1 MKPSKITHKGEF
13 RIKIDFP
20 YNMEYIR
27 KIKKIDD
34 ARWSKTL
41 GCWHIPYNKEA
52 YTKLI
57 ELFPELENYQKKSLQ
72 SDNQNKINVLKK
84 EKEDSKVKTEI
95 HKKDILNSQD
105 ETIAKKYDEF
115 DIETQNVIIDV
126 IGKNILIK
134 IPKKEE
140 DTKFLASIKYCRWD
154 GKQKIWIVPNYG
166 DNLDLIKSYFKTRI
180 LQLNIHQRIE
190 IKEDTDNKHRNINR
204 DDILIIKTIRG
215 RLKLIFGFNKNFQ
228 KCISEIPYRSWDKQ
242 NKWWTIPYSDF
253 YLELLQSTAKAEG
266 LNIIYEEEAKD
277 ENKKSRLT
285 SSDIVNYKRCPEE
298 MILKLKEL
306 RYSDKTL
313 KTYKNAFE
321 EFINY
326 YHRLD
331 YKNIDE
337 QKIIAYMRY
346 LVTERKVSSSY
357 QNQSINA
364 VKFYYERVLGGE
376 RKFYFIDRPRK
387 EKVLPNVL
395 NEKEITL
402 MIQLIENIKHKSIIM
417 LAYSSGLRLSE
428 IVNLE
433 LTDID
438 SERMQLHI
446 RQAKGKKDRYT
457 ILSAKLLEI
466 LRKYFKEY
474 KPKRWLFEGADGK
487 QYSERSV
494 QQIVKQ
500 AASKAGIQKRIT
512 THTLRHSFATHLL
525 ENGTNLRYIQSLLGH
540 ANSKTTE
547 IYTHITTKGL
557 DQIKSPLDNLNL

>member
-1 MKPSKITHKGEF
+1 MKPSKIIHRGEY

-20 YNMEYIR
+20 YNQQY
-27 KIKKIDD
+27 IKKVREIDN
-34 ARWSKTL
+34 AKWSKTL
-41 GCWHIPYNKEA
+41 KSWHIPCTKEA
-52 YTKLI
+52 FNKLI
-57 ELFPELENYQKKSLQ
+57 ELFPELTEQQRTSIQSENQIIIQ
-72 SDNQNKINVLKK
+72 SEKAGNIIVNKIAENNKNSLLISENETKK
-84 EKEDSKVKTEI
+84 ELTDE
-95 HKKDILNSQD
+95 LN
-105 ETIAKKYDEF
+105 
-115 DIETQNVIIDV
+115 IENHNVIIDV
-126 IGKNILIK
+126 IGKNILVK

-140 DTKFLASIKYCRWD
+140 DTKFLLNIKYCRWD
-154 GKQKIWIVPNYG
+154 GKQKIWVVPNNG
-166 DNLDLIKSYFKTRI
+166 DNLDLLKSYFKTRI
-180 LQLNIHQRIE
+180 LQINIHQSIE
-190 IKEDTDNKHRNINR
+190 IKPDIEKQRTINK
-204 DDILIIKTIRG
+204 DDILIIKTNRG
-215 RLKLIFGFNKNFQ
+215 RLKLIFGYNKNLQ

-242 NKWWTIPYSDF
+242 NKWWTIPYSDY
-253 YLELLQSTAKAEG
+253 YLEILNTTAKAEG

-285 SSDIVNYKRCPEE
+285 SLDIANYKSCPED

-313 KTYKNAFE
+313 RTYKNAFE

-346 LVTERKVSSSY
+346 LVTERKVSTSY

-395 NEKEITL
+395 NEKEITM
-402 MIQLIENIKHKSIIM
+402 MIQVIENIKHKSIIM

-474 KPKRWLFEGADGK
+474 RPKQWLFEGIDGG

-500 AASKAGIQKRIT
+500 AASKAGIKKRIT

-557 DQIKSPLDNLNL
+557 DQIKSPLDNLNF